1 MSAYVSAFEL
11 FSIGVGPSSSHTV
24 GPMRAA
30 RDFATRLRAEGLLD
44 GVERVLDDGELL
56 ICDEQGPI
64 ALAGVMG
71 GQRAECSA
79 TTTSVLLEAAHFAPV
94 RVTTAARRHKLPS
107 EAAKRYERGV
117 DHALAPAAAEV
128 AVALLVELAGA
139 PTHLVDHGSM
149 SEVNPVV
156 GADGDH

>member
-1 MSAYVSAFEL
+1 M
-11 FSIGVGPSSSHTV
+11 T
-24 GPMRAA
+24 
-30 RDFATRLRAEGLLD
+30 TLD

-71 GQRAECSA
+71 GQRAEWSA

-94 RVTTAARRHKLPS
+94 RVTMAARRHKLPS

-117 DHALAPAAAEV
+117 DHALAPAAAQV
-128 AVALLVELAGA
+128 AVQNGTAVPTKPAPQQDCA
-139 PTHLVDHGSM
+139 PTFGNSDIFGGSYLD
-149 SEVNPVV
+149 PTP
-156 GADGDH
+156 